1 MDGQQAIGLC
11 RSVMKHNDPE
21 YSGIS
26 NDTPPEEVASE
37 FIKLCWRHGKEPIH
51 DFKSLV
57 SAEQYARIQDVFYI
71 DSKKSLEEFSTFIY
85 GLGQKKISDWWK
97 HKEMHAWILP
107 CIVKSQSRIPADV
120 WDSTPSTTN
129 TNEAQH
135 HWTNSLTG
143 IKLTPVEALESRR
156 KVDENVAREIQM
168 SLQTGILSN
177 PNNELAHRMARNGQR
192 QSAAVHR
199 ARESRKTEDV
209 SKELQRQLDASIA
222 ATKSLKEQLKAAKAP
237 SGRRGK
243 SKSTAV
249 VLSASSSGRVR
260 TARTRK
266 DAPVQPT
273 QSESDVS
280 LNTVLLTTNPVQED
294 AQPMPVEWVQPS
306 ADTASSFDANIDSLL
321 ASLGFPDTGFTF
333 PAQDLA
339 MTQVSSLDPILD
351 PAVFGFDFNMLMP
364 FESGMLATGPLAMEP
379 LNEFMSYG
387 MSSVLPDTAPPDVQ
401 GTGGFDFVLG
411 APSDQLPTL
420 PPPPSESPPA
430 PSPPVEHRTD
440 TGQKSRRARKEVDE
454 ANIIISTRSRAPTT
468 RKRVAD
474 EDVSEQPQKKAK
486 RK

>member
-1 MDGQQAIGLC
+1 
-11 RSVMKHNDPE
+11 
-21 YSGIS
+21 
-26 NDTPPEEVASE
+26 
-37 FIKLCWRHGKEPIH
+37 
-51 DFKSLV
+51 
-57 SAEQYARIQDVFYI
+57 
-71 DSKKSLEEFSTFIY
+71 
-85 GLGQKKISDWWK
+85 
-97 HKEMHAWILP
+97 
-107 CIVKSQSRIPADV
+107 
-120 WDSTPSTTN
+120 
-129 TNEAQH
+129 
-135 HWTNSLTG
+135 
-143 IKLTPVEALESRR
+143 
-156 KVDENVAREIQM
+156 
-168 SLQTGILSN
+168 
-177 PNNELAHRMARNGQR
+177 
-192 QSAAVHR
+192 
-199 ARESRKTEDV
+199 SRKTEDV

-237 SGRRGK
+237 S
-243 SKSTAV
+243 
-249 VLSASSSGRVR
+249 
-260 TARTRK
+260 

-294 AQPMPVEWVQPS
+294 AQPMPV
-306 ADTASSFDANIDSLL
+306 DFDANIDSLL

-364 FESGMLATGPLAMEP
+364 FESGMLATGLLAMEP